1 MRGLPLL
8 LLHRATGCANVAR
21 DESNNVESILAHIP
35 DIASRDRCQ
44 DSASPAIIA
53 SDAARHRVT
62 KGRSY
67 FLRPRATR
75 PVPKGRERRRAVTA
89 DLSAFEPPAE
99 RLRRSEGDTGSQRA
113 HSFPYRGEC
122 ASTQALPSRREEKEL

>member
-21 DESNNVESILAHIP
+21 DETNNVERILAHIP

-44 DSASPAIIA
+44 DSAPPAIIA

-67 FLRPRATR
+67 FLRPRETR
-75 PVPKGRERRRAVTA
+75 PAPKGRERRRAVMA

-99 RLRRSEGDTGSQRA
+99 RLRRSEGDTGSPRA
-113 HSFPYRGEC
+113 HSFPYRGGRP
-122 ASTQALPSRREEKEL
+122 STQALPP